1 MRLFI
6 YSASVLRGVYGI
18 NDCRPILSLIIL
30 HTLLFLCLQRIVLLS
45 VLGPVGAALEVVLIL
60 YLIAASLLGCYS
72 LPLVAR
78 IRPRPHDTPMVHVIA
93 NCVVVLM
100 LSSALP
106 LLART
111 LGNDGGIFVFLTI
124 RKNWLD

>member
-1 MRLFI
+1 M
-6 YSASVLRGVYGI
+6 
-18 NDCRPILSLIIL
+18 
-30 HTLLFLCLQRIVLLS
+30 LLS

-111 LGNDGGIFVFLTI
+111 LGNDGGIYVCFNGVQYLQKFCFHCHSLLLSCAI
-124 RKNWLD
+124 YMDIF